1 MGVLESIAIIPD
13 GNRRFAKKHGL
24 PLEVAYGKGFERVG
38 KATEWAL
45 EERLKWL
52 GFWALSL
59 ENYRK
64 RSSLELRTLF
74 KLMQNNIRKAMMGE
88 ESEVREKGV
97 RIRFFGRLELLPD
110 YLRASINELERKTQ
124 ENDALDLNVGVAYS
138 GQDELV
144 QASKALAA
152 DIRAGKVDERALE
165 SDGQKIFYKYLYF
178 QQSPDLVVRTGDV
191 QRLSGFLPYQSAYSE
206 YYFSKKLWPE
216 FGRADFRKAVEYYE
230 NTQRRFGR

>member
-1 MGVLESIAIIPD
+1 MESIAIIPD

-24 PLEVAYGKGFERVG
+24 PIEVAYRKGFEKVG

-45 EERLKWL
+45 EEKLKWL

-64 RSSLELRTLF
+64 RSSIELRTLF
-74 KLMQNNIRKAMMGE
+74 SLMQNNIRKAMGE
-88 ESEVREKGV
+88 ESEMHEKGV
-97 RIRFFGRLELLPD
+97 RIRFFGRLGLLPS
-110 YLRASINELERKTQ
+110 YLRESMDDLERRTQ

-144 QASKALAA
+144 HASTLLAK
-152 DIRAGKVDERALE
+152 DIKAGKVDEKALE
-165 SDGQKIFYKYLYF
+165 KDGAKIFSNYLYF
-178 QQSPDLVVRTGDV
+178 QKTPDLIIRTGDV
-191 QRLSGFLPYQSAYSE
+191 QRLSGFLPFQSAYSE

-216 FGRADFRKAVEYYE
+216 FTRADFSKAVDYYE
-230 NTQRRFGR
+230 TAQRRFGR